1 MGQTLLKEIWSSQ
14 RRACLILGWLVV
26 LNLVVFMALQWWGV
40 PLVAEREN
48 QFIQRQ
54 AVLRQS
60 VQQHSGIEAPG
71 AAFDRAQ
78 KELTR
83 FYKQVPRYTEFT
95 GLIDELMTLA
105 AMSKLELN
113 AIRYTSKPLDSLPL
127 VQYGVTFTVT
137 GSYDQVKRLV
147 HALEQSPRVMAL
159 KDIGLQYTDSE
170 RRSGVS
176 LRLSLE
182 TYFRPDE
189 VSS

>member
-1 MGQTLLKEIWSSQ
+1 MGQALLKEIWGGQ
-14 RRACLILGWLVV
+14 RRACLILGWLIV
-26 LNLVVFMALQWWGV
+26 LNLVVYLALQWWGV

-54 AVLRQS
+54 TVLRQS
-60 VQQHSGIEAPG
+60 VQQGSRAEAPG
-71 AAFDRAQ
+71 VVFDRAQ
-78 KELTR
+78 KDLTG
-83 FYKQVPRYTEFT
+83 FYTQVPLYAEFT

-105 AMSKLELN
+105 SMSKLELN
-113 AIRYTSKPLDSLPL
+113 AIRYTSKPLETLPL
-127 VQYGVTFTVT
+127 QQYGVTFTVT
-137 GSYDQVKRLV
+137 GSYDQVKRFV

-159 KDIGLQYTDSE
+159 KNIGLQYTDSE

-182 TYFRPDE
+182 TYFRSGE